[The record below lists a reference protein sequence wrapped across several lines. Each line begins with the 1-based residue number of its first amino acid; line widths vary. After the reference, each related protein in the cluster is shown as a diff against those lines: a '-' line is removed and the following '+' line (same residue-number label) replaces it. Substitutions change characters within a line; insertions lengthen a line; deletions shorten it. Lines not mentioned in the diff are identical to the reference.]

1 MRRRACAGAVQT
13 LRATVGA
20 AALLGALAAAQ
31 PAQAREPARGRK
43 TASLLSELGAPAA
56 ERLLASD
63 ASRERLR
70 GLQRLSALG
79 TPRAVELL
87 ARALDP
93 GGAARGAEE
102 HLAAVRALAPHA
114 KLPDARDALVRAL
127 SSPPVEADAGPLS
140 EWVQSAAA
148 LALARSQD
156 PAALSALG
164 RALRKP
170 GHAAELTRE
179 ALLANPPREL
189 TPLLRAPGAPTKELC
204 ETLGALGDLRAEAF
218 LREVVRRGTPEAR
231 AAAALALLRFGA
243 AEVVELA
250 RHWRRSEHQPV
261 LVAAAAEILARN
273 STADA
278 GAALSELAGNETT
291 RELSFGFLLET
302 NGRVPAPASLTPELA
317 GERGPALLELFARA
331 DAWGMPRIERA
342 LQSPDNVGLAIYAL
356 SRSPSTAARAR
367 LERALTEPRLR
378 AFALRGLALRHARLG
393 EASLPLSQALPAALR
408 ATAPGE
414 RVAAAFARAVLEP
427 STLAASLSSNDALVV
442 RALARLAISGSAAQ
456 AAVRRL
462 LDERD
467 PLLRAALAMGLAD
480 PEAAELA
487 PTPLLLELLHEAG
500 PASLLAATAL
510 AARKDP
516 DLLPLVREL
525 LTSGDPWL
533 RAHTLLGLSR
543 AHEPDAL
550 GLIEN
555 AYRFEPDSSVRH
567 AAIVALSRR
576 PESVKMRTLQLAAEL
591 DASRAVRE
599 AAGLALSGQSLSD
612 GVLGP
617 ETFWLELTKNPGL
630 SADAVPTAL
639 LRAGAGLALPVVAD
653 PDGVVVLAGVDPA
666 ALEVRLAL
674 LSERVNVPG
683 ASP

>member
-1 MRRRACAGAVQT
+1 M
-13 LRATVGA
+13 
-20 AALLGALAAAQ
+20 AALLGVLFAAVQ
-31 PAQAREPARGRK
+31 AQAREPEHGQK
-43 TASLLSELGAPAA
+43 TPSLLSELGAPAA

-70 GLQRLSALG
+70 GLQRLSTLG

-114 KLPDARDALVRAL
+114 KQPEARDALVRAL

-148 LALARSQD
+148 LALARTQD

-170 GHAAELTRE
+170 GHAAELTRD
-179 ALLANPPREL
+179 ALLANPPRDL
-189 TPLLRAPGAPTKELC
+189 TPLLRAPGAPTRELC
-204 ETLGALGDLRAEAF
+204 EALGALGDLRAEAF
-218 LREVVRRGTPEAR
+218 LREVVRRGAPEAR
-231 AAAALALLRFGA
+231 AAAALSLLRFGST
-243 AEVVELA
+243 EVVELA
-250 RHWRRSEHQPV
+250 RHWLRSERQPV
-261 LVAAAAEILARN
+261 LVAAAVEILARSN
-273 STADA
+273 SADA
-278 GAALSELAGNETT
+278 GAALGELAGNEST
-291 RELSFGFLLET
+291 RDLSFGLLLET
-302 NGRVPAPASLTPELA
+302 NGRVPAPALLTPQLA
-317 GERGPALLELFARA
+317 FERAPALLELFARA
-331 DAWGMPRIERA
+331 DDWGMPRIERA
-342 LQSPDNVGLAIYAL
+342 LQSPDSAGLAIYAL
-356 SRSPSTAARAR
+356 SRSPSPAARAR

-378 AFALRGLALRHARLG
+378 AFALRGLALRYARLG
-393 EASLPLSQALPAALR
+393 EASAPLSRELPAALR
-408 ATAPGE
+408 ASAASE
-414 RVAAAFARAVLEP
+414 RVAAAFAQALLDP
-427 STLAASLSSNDALVV
+427 STLAPSLSSNDALVV
-442 RALARLAISGSAAQ
+442 RALARLALSGSAAQ

-462 LDERD
+462 QGERD
-467 PLLRAALAMGLAD
+467 PVLRVALATGLAD
-480 PEAAELA
+480 PDAAELA
-487 PTPLLLELLHEAG
+487 PTPLLLELSHEAG
-500 PASLLAATAL
+500 QASLLAATAL
-510 AARKDP
+510 SARKDA
-516 DLLPLVREL
+516 DLQPLVREL
-525 LTSGDPWL
+525 LSSGDPWL

-543 AHEPDAL
+543 AHDPDAL

-555 AYRFEPDSSVRH
+555 AYRFEPDASVRH

-576 PESVKMRTLQLAAEL
+576 PESVKMRTLRLAAEL

-612 GVLGP
+612 GVVGP

-630 SADAVPTAL
+630 SADAVPAAQ

-653 PDGVVVLAGVDPA
+653 PDGVVVLAGVDSA